1 MRGPHKAFCETL
13 QEHTARG
20 WGLVENGYVLQG
32 DQGYMHVASSYASS
46 VTGASAYDD
55 VLAASAAAAEARS
68 PPADRHR
75 TQLED
80 ALTHLG
86 TLNGGCGGGGG
97 TQAHLSLFG
106 NGASPTAP
114 VTPTAGSP
122 PEHAPRPASGGW
134 RPMDADAERESR
146 VAAIRAEFRAV
157 AQSVGAPP
165 FRGSYALHGLRT
177 SAPYAPSTAE
187 HCCLPSHPLPCVCLF
202 SPALQNMTCSCDW

>member
-1 MRGPHKAFCETL
+1 
-13 QEHTARG
+13 
-20 WGLVENGYVLQG
+20 VLQG
-32 DQGYMHVASSYASS
+32 DQGYVHVASSYASS
-46 VTGASAYDD
+46 ITGASAYED

-86 TLNGGCGGGGG
+86 TLNGGGNGGG
-97 TQAHLSLFG
+97 TQAHRCLFG
-106 NGASPTAP
+106 NGASRAAP
-114 VTPTAGSP
+114 VTPAAGSP

-157 AQSVGAPP
+157 AQSVGAP
-165 FRGSYALHGLRT
+165 S
-177 SAPYAPSTAE
+177 
-187 HCCLPSHPLPCVCLF
+187 LP
-202 SPALQNMTCSCDW
+202 

>member
-1 MRGPHKAFCETL
+1 M
-13 QEHTARG
+13 
-20 WGLVENGYVLQG
+20 LQG

-55 VLAASAAAAEARS
+55 VLAAAAATEARS
-68 PPADRHR
+68 PPADRQR

-86 TLNGGCGGGGG
+86 TLNGGGGGGG
-97 TQAHLSLFG
+97 TQAHRSLFG

-114 VTPTAGSP
+114 VTPTEGSP

-157 AQSVGAPP
+157 AQSVGASL
-165 FRGSYALHGLRT
+165 FCDLRVLHALGSGILCFGTTH
-177 SAPYAPSTAE
+177 TAE
-187 HCCLPSHPLPCVCLF
+187 HGCLPL
-202 SPALQNMTCSCDW
+202 